1 MPNEPHR
8 PIEAATIG
16 LMLAEL
22 RQLRGLLERRDL
34 FQFGLVFLAILVTAL
49 FEVVGIAAILP
60 FMRLVAQPETL
71 HSNEWLSRLYT
82 SAGFTSERTM
92 LIWMGVAVI
101 VLVSVSRLFA
111 AFTVWLTNRSVWSM
125 AHRLS
130 VRLLKRYLQLPYE
143 FFLTHNSAELL
154 KKLVADVNNLVTG
167 VLLAGST
174 FIAQLVVA
182 VAIFALLLI
191 VRPGLA
197 LAAFGLFG
205 GAYVLLHLVRH
216 TLLTRLGRERIAADN
231 VRFRTFS
238 EALTGIKAIRTEGAG
253 NYFLDRFE
261 AASKRFT
268 DVQPKIQLVSLIPR
282 YIIEILAF
290 GGILAI
296 VLYLL
301 VTGGEIVSAIPML
314 SLFALAAYRMLP
326 ALHEA
331 FLAGAQVSQNLP
343 AIDEVYGD
351 MAGEAVLESI
361 LDVSPTRLE
370 LRRAIS
376 LESVS
381 YQYGSGQVPVV
392 TDIDVEIPRHG
403 RVAFV
408 GSTGAGK
415 STLVDIIVGLLVPQE
430 GELSIDGVTISSD
443 NVASWLRLVAYVPQE
458 VFLYDATVTENI
470 AFGVEPEAIDSGR
483 VREAAGIA
491 QLDSFISEEMP
502 DGYQTLIG
510 ERGVRLSGGQRQRLG
525 LARAVYRQPEVL
537 ILDEAT
543 SALDGI
549 TEEALLSSLH
559 GHFPKL
565 TVIMIAH
572 RLSTVKL
579 CETIYLI
586 DRGRI
591 VDSGSFDELLAANP
605 TFQRMVQRTS

>member
-1 MPNEPHR
+1 
-8 PIEAATIG
+8 
-16 LMLAEL
+16 MLSEL
-22 RQLRGLLERRDL
+22 GKLHDLLERRDVL
-34 FQFGLVFLAILVTAL
+34 QFGLVFAAILVTAL

-71 HSNEWLSRLYT
+71 HTNEWLDEIYR
-82 SAGFTSERTM
+82 AGGFSSERSM
-92 LIWMGVAVI
+92 LIWMGVAVM
-101 VLVSVSRLFA
+101 VLFSLSRLFA

-130 VRLLKRYLQLPYE
+130 VRLLRRYLQLPYE

-182 VAIFALLLI
+182 LAIFALLLV

-205 GAYVLLHLVRH
+205 GAYALLHLLRH
-216 TLLTRLGRERIAADN
+216 RWLTRLGRERIAADN

-253 NYFLDRFE
+253 RYFLDRFE
-261 AASKRFT
+261 GASKRFT

-282 YIIEILAF
+282 YLIETLAF
-290 GGILAI
+290 GGILTV

-301 VTGGEIVSAIPML
+301 ATDGEIVSAIPML

-351 MAGEAVLESI
+351 MAGEAVIGSI
-361 LDVSPTRLE
+361 LERAPARME
-370 LRRAIS
+370 LQDRITLR
-376 LESVS
+376 SVS
-381 YQYGSGQVPVV
+381 FQYSAGQIPVV
-392 TDIDVEIPRHG
+392 TDIDVEIPRHS

-415 STLVDIIVGLLVPQE
+415 STLVDIIVGLLVPQA
-430 GELSIDGVTISSD
+430 GDLSVDGVPITPD
-443 NVASWLRLVAYVPQE
+443 NAASWLRLVAYVPQE

-470 AFGVEPEAIDSGR
+470 AFGLEPEAIDLDR
-483 VREAAGIA
+483 VRQAARIA
-491 QLDSFISEEMP
+491 QLDEFIAEEMAS
-502 DGYQTLIG
+502 GYETLIG

-525 LARAVYRQPEVL
+525 LARAIYRQPEVL

-549 TEEALLSSLH
+549 TEEALLSSLRD
-559 GHFPKL
+559 HFPEL

-579 CETIYLI
+579 CEAIHLI
-586 DRGRI
+586 DHGRI
-591 VDSGSFDELLAANP
+591 VDSGSFADLLASNP
-605 TFQRMVQRTS
+605 IFQRMVQRTS

>member
-1 MPNEPHR
+1 
-8 PIEAATIG
+8 
-16 LMLAEL
+16 MLVEL
-22 RQLRGLLERRDL
+22 GKLRELLERRDIL
-34 FQFGLVFLAILVTAL
+34 QFGLVFAAILFTAL

-71 HSNEWLSRLYT
+71 HTNEWLSRIYT
-82 SAGFTSERTM
+82 AAGFTSERTM

-101 VLVSVSRLFA
+101 VLVSISRLSA

-130 VRLLKRYLQLPYE
+130 VRLLERYLQLPYE

-182 VAIFALLLI
+182 LSIFSLLLI
-191 VRPGLA
+191 VQPRLA
-197 LAAFGLFG
+197 LVAFGLFG
-205 GAYVLLHLVRH
+205 GAYLLLHLVRH

-268 DVQPKIQLVSLIPR
+268 GVQPKIQLVSLIPR

-343 AIDEVYGD
+343 AIDEVYED
-351 MAGEAVLESI
+351 MAGEAVIETILEPEPARM
-361 LDVSPTRLE
+361 DMRD
-370 LRRAIS
+370 RIS
-376 LESVS
+376 LRSVS
-381 YQYGSGQVPVV
+381 FQYSAGQLPVV
-392 TDIDVEIPRHG
+392 SDIDIEIPRRS

-415 STLVDIIVGLLVPQE
+415 STLVDIVVGLLMPQKGDLCVDDVP
-430 GELSIDGVTISSD
+430 INSD

-470 AFGVEPEAIDSGR
+470 AFGLEPEEIDGQR
-483 VREAAGIA
+483 VREAARIA
-491 QLDSFISEEMP
+491 QLDSFIAEEMP
-502 DGYQTLIG
+502 SGYDTLIG

-525 LARAVYRQPEVL
+525 LARAIYRRPEVL

-559 GHFPKL
+559 NHFPDL

-579 CETIYLI
+579 CHAIHLI
-586 DRGRI
+586 EQGRI
-591 VDSGSFDELLAANP
+591 VDSGTYAELLASNR